1 MGYLTLQ
8 QYFMRTFLIML
19 LLCSTGLVSAQV
31 VTTRT
36 AGKKASKFM
45 EQGIQYAMAN
55 EFILAL
61 DAFQKA
67 IEAEADFIDAYLF
80 AGDVNMQMGHYA
92 EAKQYYEEAIG
103 LQDDY
108 DVSMYKKIADAEQH
122 LMEYTEAIVHIKIF
136 LEHPDIVGQTRLKA
150 QRFLTSLEFAEEAV
164 QHPLPFNPVN
174 MGAEVNSHL
183 DEYFPSLSADRSI
196 LVFTRNLVDTLE
208 RPDGGYMFR
217 RNEDFYLSSDEEGNW
232 SPAINMGKPVN
243 TTFNEGAQ
251 NISADGRWLYYTLCN
266 GPDGFGSCDIYYA
279 YQYDGV
285 WSYPENCG
293 KRINSAN
300 WDSQPSVSSDGR
312 HLFFASNR
320 PGGQGGSD
328 IWMSTLGDDG
338 YWGPAQNLGPEINT
352 PGEDNSPFI
361 HPDGNTLYF
370 ASDGHPGMGGL
381 DLFYSRWNPDNTWDI
396 PVNLGYPLN
405 TSGNEATLHVSADGA
420 TAYYSSDRE
429 DSYGG
434 LDLYHFVMP
443 EIIRPKPVTWV
454 KAYVKSEKDK
464 RPLAA
469 NVQLFDLE
477 TNSLITESSCDANG
491 LFLITLPS
499 GHDYGLFVNMDGYL
513 FHSENFSLEEGF
525 PEEPYILEVLL
536 KPVSVGEVFT
546 LRNIFFESGSAEL
559 LPESETELGKLL
571 KLLTENTG
579 MRISINGHTD
589 NVGSDTDNQKLS
601 EARAAAVRSYLETNG
616 IDGKRMESRGFGESR
631 PVGDNET
638 EAGRALNRRTEIEVL
653 GL

>member
-1 MGYLTLQ
+1 
-8 QYFMRTFLIML
+8 
-19 LLCSTGLVSAQV
+19 
-31 VTTRT
+31 
-36 AGKKASKFM
+36 
-45 EQGIQYAMAN
+45 
-55 EFILAL
+55 
-61 DAFQKA
+61 
-67 IEAEADFIDAYLF
+67 
-80 AGDVNMQMGHYA
+80 
-92 EAKQYYEEAIG
+92 
-103 LQDDY
+103 
-108 DVSMYKKIADAEQH
+108 
-122 LMEYTEAIVHIKIF
+122 
-136 LEHPDIVGQTRLKA
+136 
-150 QRFLTSLEFAEEAV
+150 
-164 QHPLPFNPVN
+164 
-174 MGAEVNSHL
+174 
-183 DEYFPSLSADRSI
+183 
-196 LVFTRNLVDTLE
+196 
-208 RPDGGYMFR
+208 
-217 RNEDFYLSSDEEGNW
+217 
-232 SPAINMGKPVN
+232 
-243 TTFNEGAQ
+243 
-251 NISADGRWLYYTLCN
+251 
-266 GPDGFGSCDIYYA
+266 
-279 YQYDGV
+279 
-285 WSYPENCG
+285 
-293 KRINSAN
+293 
-300 WDSQPSVSSDGR
+300 
-312 HLFFASNR
+312 
-320 PGGQGGSD
+320 
-328 IWMSTLGDDG
+328 MSTLGDDG

-405 TSGNEATLHVSADGA
+405 TSGNEATLHVSADGS

-589 NVGSDTDNQKLS
+589 NVGSVTDNQKLS